1 MKRTQAPAKQQRG
14 AFLLEAL
21 IGILIF
27 SMGILAM
34 VGLQTLAVKAS
45 AEAKYRADATYLAN
59 QMMGRMWATAPR
71 DAVTGDLTLGG
82 FAHNGNA
89 NVCEGT
95 ANGPGN
101 TGVVQRNVQQWL
113 DSVANALPNATNP
126 RQQISIGAD
135 NLVTVSV
142 CWQVP
147 GGPMRNVVLTSQLR
161 AD

>member
-1 MKRTQAPAKQQRG
+1 MKRIQASAQRQRG

-45 AEAKYRADATYLAN
+45 SEAKYRADASYLAN
-59 QMMGRMWATAPR
+59 QMISRMWATAPR
-71 DAVTGDLTLGG
+71 DANGNLILGG
-82 FAHNGNA
+82 FAHNGAA
-89 NVCEGT
+89 NVCEG
-95 ANGPGN
+95 ASNGPG
-101 TGVVQRNVQQWL
+101 TGDAVKASVQQWL
-113 DSVANALPNATNP
+113 DNIGNALPNATER
-126 RQQISIGAD
+126 RQQISIGAN

-142 CWQVP
+142 CWQAP
-147 GGPMRNVVLTSQLR
+147 GAPVRNVVVTSQLR